1 MLHGGALPPR
11 PCRQPFMASPFVSS
25 EHLPMASSHLRKTF
39 KMNDKDQNKPIKGLQ
54 RMQKQMQGRGNL
66 EITVTNILKE
76 GGEDIAP
83 IKHEML
89 QKRNKE

>member
-1 MLHGGALPPR
+1 
-11 PCRQPFMASPFVSS
+11 
-25 EHLPMASSHLRKTF
+25 MASSHLRKTF
-39 KMNDKDQNKPIKGLQ
+39 KRNDKDQNKPIKGLQ

-83 IKHEML
+83 IKHKML
-89 QKRNKE
+89 RKKNNQRVRGALVGGWQNKPINRFRT